1 MARRARLDARPS
13 AVEKPAA
20 LGLQPLEAGGM
31 HDGYLY
37 VPQSYRH
44 TQPNPLLLVLHGSG
58 GHAHHGLGILQN
70 LADETG
76 LILVAP
82 ASTDYTWDVVF
93 GRSAPD
99 LTTVNKALA
108 QVFSTYAVDPAHVAV
123 GGFSDGASYAL
134 TLGVANGDLF
144 THVIAFS
151 PGFVL
156 LTEEV
161 GRPRV
166 FVSHGTRDEIQPLEA
181 CSHRLLGQLERMGLE
196 LQYVEF
202 DGGHRIPAE
211 VARRAV
217 EWFIEA
223 AGSAHEPH
231 QRPIPGSQPSRE
243 G

>member
-1 MARRARLDARPS
+1 MVRRPRLDARPS

-20 LGLQPLEAGGM
+20 LGLQPLEAGGL

-37 VPQSYRH
+37 VPQSH
-44 TQPNPLLLVLHGSG
+44 TRPNPLLLVLHGSG

-70 LADETG
+70 LADEAG

-99 LTTVNKALA
+99 LITVNKTLG
-108 QVFSTYAVDPAHVAV
+108 QVFSSYAIDPAHVAI

-134 TLGVANGDLF
+134 SLGLANGDLF
-144 THVIAFS
+144 THIIAFS
-151 PGFVL
+151 PGSPL
-156 LTEEV
+156 LAEEID
-161 GRPRV
+161 RPRV
-166 FVSHGTRDEIQPLEA
+166 FVSHGTRDEILSLEA
-181 CSHRLLGQLERMGLE
+181 CSHRVLEQLERRGLDV
-196 LQYVEF
+196 LYVEF
-202 DGGHRIPAE
+202 DGGHRIPPE
-211 VARRAV
+211 VARQAV

-223 AGSAHEPH
+223 AQSSHEPPP
-231 QRPIPGSQPSRE
+231 QPLPASQPSRE